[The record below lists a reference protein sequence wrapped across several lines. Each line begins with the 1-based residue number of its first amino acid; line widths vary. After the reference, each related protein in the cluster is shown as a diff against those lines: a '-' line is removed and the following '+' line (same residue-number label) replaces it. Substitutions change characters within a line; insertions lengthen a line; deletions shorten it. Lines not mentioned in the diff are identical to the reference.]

1 MRKVVFM
8 LSLLLTLGLFSAC
21 SSDAGDEIMVDPDGG
36 IVTNY
41 NTSDVPSFDP
51 SDVNKLRITWSSG
64 YTDTCRLYR
73 TYCGLYETHLDICD
87 NVGSHLEYPMVFTA
101 FVKNSHL
108 FEAMQFDIRNLSPI
122 KVEDLRVGDT
132 FVDIPYGPG
141 YISLKAWGGML
152 YGEVPSG
159 INGVIPYAMKGG
171 TQGGVIQVVDKKT
184 SNDGKTRIT
193 LSLQDLKFYEADKE
207 LKYNINFKLNGLIEF
222 EVLNDGIYP
231 KNKLQEPTMEELTTP
246 TDGLVYFMMDALSNE
261 YQGRHVLFSEGTG
274 AQECLIINS
283 KEELKEVYKGN
294 WDGYIDAPFNSCSLV
309 IGHTYG
315 EDGSVTLGDFDL
327 ADNGDAYQLNLTL
340 NNNVNINYV
349 YSPGYVDLYFW
360 KLIPKVVSKP
370 VVFNRINQD
379 VSIDPLG
386 ANTPWAK
393 MQRRWFLESYSDAE
407 GTGHQVSDFGDEHY
421 AIEFKGNGTFEA
433 HTPTND
439 FSGDYGLPYTLKL
452 TNSENFNCDDLHY
465 GVFSVRDW
473 TATNVNDDD
482 PISKA
487 FMRIIPNATQ
497 FKLWSTDFLVIR
509 LSDKEYLFFFR
520 EGMKSYYG
528 L

>member
-1 MRKVVFM
+1 MRKIVFM
-8 LSLLLTLGLFSAC
+8 MSLLLTLGLFSAC
-21 SSDAGDEIMVDPDGG
+21 SSDGEEVFDG
-36 IVTNY
+36 
-41 NTSDVPSFDP
+41 
-51 SDVNKLRITWSSG
+51 K
-64 YTDTCRLYR
+64 
-73 TYCGLYETHLDICD
+73 D
-87 NVGSHLEYPMVFTA
+87 NVIDNGEKEDNGVPNDTLGTINVLQIQSSKGDAETCELLEAKCVTGMGSYTSYDTYSSRKVYPFALMARIEQTSIF
-101 FVKNSHL
+101 NDS
-108 FEAMQFDIRNLSPI
+108 IRPYNYLLIYIETSNMI
-122 KVEDLRVGDT
+122 NINGLKVGDT
-132 FVDIPYGPG
+132 FDSSAIRLNVNNYLCEVNNA
-141 YISLKAWGGML
+141 YIYLPEYRA
-152 YGEVPSG
+152 
-159 INGVIPYAMKGG
+159 
-171 TQGGVIQVVDKKT
+171 QGGHIQVVDKKIGD
-184 SNDGKTRIT
+184 DGKQYLT
-193 LSLQDLKFYEADKE
+193 LNLQDIEAVNSYYEICTYTFNATVDYE
-207 LKYNINFKLNGLIEF
+207 ICDYTP
-222 EVLNDGIYP
+222 D
-231 KNKLQEPTMEELTTP
+231 EPNMEELTKP
-246 TDGLVYFMMDALSNE
+246 TDRLVYFMMDALSNE
-261 YQGRHVLFSEGTG
+261 YQGRHVLFSEETG
-274 AQECLIINS
+274 AQECLIIND
-283 KEELKEVYKGN
+283 KNELKEVYKGN
-294 WDGYIDAPFNSCSLV
+294 WDGYIDVPFEYCSLV

-315 EDGSVTLGDFDL
+315 EDGSVTVGDFDL

-386 ANTPWAK
+386 ADTPWAK

-482 PISKA
+482 LISKA

-509 LSDKEYLFFFR
+509 LSDKEYLSFFR